1 MSDISRRRFLQV
13 SAGSLAGVVLVRCG
27 GSGKGGPGDGGLDA
41 GAAADAGV
49 DAGAGASV
57 PWGGWQ
63 EMQTAVQTSPDH
75 LPAAA
80 ARAVAT
86 GDANTIFQFV
96 RDQFVAYPADSSDV
110 VETQM
115 RWGTRG
121 TLRGGA
127 GTPREEVELLNQLLT
142 QAGFQV
148 QVMSASVVDDSS
160 GSLASQVYLQQV
172 TRSFAPDVDDATV
185 EGWLAQLTAAG
196 GTLGDYTQVDP
207 NGTQAQA
214 IVNAITP
221 LLPAGVGTNVGGNPL
236 ALGTEYYGQLET
248 IPFVSVMI
256 DGVAT
261 NANVLFP
268 SANLGD
274 PLPPSGGFAPTMA
287 DPPDPAPTVTVS
299 VSMVTVLNPTTPV
312 SLVTASFGADQLAGR
327 QMWIQFPPAAADLG
341 SALALTVE
349 QIMAFRPLLYLGGR
363 DVDLTA
369 DPSLASVGPF
379 ITLHGDVLTDDNG
392 TITINN
398 QPLYTSSQIVAGAA
412 ATVASVALAIKAGA
426 FTNIVLSV
434 SALDASGNAVL
445 GLAASDFTVL
455 EDGAPVS
462 LLLTGAPS
470 QTLRVMIVLDYDG
483 PLSTGDDPIQLAQA
497 LTSAILAAYPNAA
510 VQIPFSDTLYTDP
523 TAMAA
528 AYTTLGTDSD
538 NTWAELGDAASRNPA
553 VVVMVSD
560 FLAQNFATETLGSS
574 SNPTVI
580 LAEISAGPPIIA
592 VTTQASGDATI
603 DPEIST
609 LVNLT
614 GGQLLEG
621 VGTTATIAAVMAYLK
636 TYAAKGAYTLEYSAP
651 SSGPSTRNVTVAVNS
666 TMAAETYN
674 VPAASAALPPPAIA
688 GLYLT
693 VTVGNNTVTR
703 VMGGYGG
710 DVPITPGTPI
720 DPSLLQEVTDTLFG
734 TTMLSFEG
742 TGPTPSLQLDDLLA
756 QKLSLQPAVEAVAA
770 DDGNAIVAAWPA
782 LRAYVPNE
790 LLSMKAPLPP
800 PTSSSVVTYEQGLR
814 VIAQSQ
820 RPRFALNTNEIRVDI
835 LPVTQWGSLGVSPQA
850 SFMDAL
856 NRTALLAVMEQA
868 VCQTSTASALAGV
881 SLTMLNSGSE
891 ISGSDLPSTYDANT
905 QAIAA
910 RVLNEYPNCYVLVPS
925 ALPFSG
931 FWAVDSQSG
940 ALIGVLPDGTG
951 GGASS
956 STCMALAASDNGI
969 GALGSLGGLAGAG
982 AGSAFAVGLAV
993 IVADVYLIT
1002 AAIFDGA
1009 TADSPAAGLAA
1020 AAGCGAATAG
1030 LNYGPFAGSALGK
1043 LLNGTNAT
1051 TVIASA
1057 AIKSCSLGSQIGC

>member
-13 SAGSLAGVVLVRCG
+13 SAGSLAGVVLARCG
-27 GSGKGGPGDGGLDA
+27 GSRNGGSSDA
-41 GAAADAGV
+41 GLGAADAGA
-49 DAGAGASV
+49 DAGAEASV
-57 PWGGWQ
+57 PWGVWQ
-63 EMQTAVQTSPDH
+63 QMQTAVQSSPDH

-96 RDQFVAYPADSSDV
+96 RDQFVAYPADSSDD

-121 TLRGGA
+121 LLRGGA
-127 GTPREEVELLNQLLT
+127 GTPREKVELLNQLLT

-148 QVMSASVVDDSS
+148 QVMQTDVVDDSS
-160 GSLASQVYLQQV
+160 GTLASQVYLQQV
-172 TRSFAPDVDDATV
+172 TRTFAPAVDPATV
-185 EGWLAQLTAAG
+185 NGWLAQITAAG

-207 NGTQAQA
+207 NGTQTQA

-221 LLPAGVGTNVGGNPL
+221 LLPAGVGTNLGGNPL
-236 ALGTEYYGQLET
+236 SLGTAYYGQLET

-256 DGVAT
+256 NGVAT

-274 PLPPSGGFAPTMA
+274 PLLPSGGFAPSPA

-299 VSMVTVLNPTTPV
+299 LSMVTALNPLTPI

-327 QMWIQFPPAAADLG
+327 QLWIQFAPAAADLG
-341 SALALTVE
+341 SALALTVA
-349 QIMAFRPLLYLGGR
+349 QTMAFRPLLYLGGR

-398 QPLYTSSQIVAGAA
+398 QALYNSSQIVAGAA
-412 ATVASVALAIKAGA
+412 AKVASVELAIRAAA
-426 FTNIVLSV
+426 FTSIVLSV
-434 SALDASGNAVL
+434 SALDAGGNAVL
-445 GLAASDFTVL
+445 GLTASDFTVQ
-455 EDGAPVS
+455 EDGVPVS

-470 QTLRVMIVLDYDG
+470 QTLRVMIILDYDS
-483 PLSTGDDPIQLAQA
+483 PLQTGDDPLQLAQQ
-497 LTSAILAAYPNAA
+497 LTTAILAAYPNAA
-510 VQIPFSDTLYTDP
+510 VQIPYSDTLYTDP
-523 TAMAA
+523 ASMAA

-538 NTWAELGDAASRNPA
+538 DAWSELGDAASRSPA
-553 VVVMVSD
+553 VIVMVSD
-560 FLAQNFATETLGSS
+560 FLSQNFATETGGTSA
-574 SNPTVI
+574 PAVI
-580 LAEISAGPPIIA
+580 LAEIASGPPIIA
-592 VTTQASGDATI
+592 VTTQATGDPSI

-609 LVNLT
+609 LVTLT

-621 VGTTATIAAVMAYLK
+621 VGTTATIAAVMANLK
-636 TYAAKGAYTLEYSAP
+636 TYAASGAYTLEYIAP
-651 SSGPSTRNVTVAVNS
+651 TSGPSTRAVTVAVN
-666 TMAAETYN
+666 TAMAAGSYD

-710 DVPITPGTPI
+710 DVSITPGTPI

-742 TGPTPSLQLDDLLA
+742 TAPTPSLQLDDLLA
-756 QKLSLQPAVEAVAA
+756 QKLSLQPVVEAVAA
-770 DDGNAIVAAWPA
+770 GDSNAIAAAWPA
-782 LRAYVPNE
+782 LRAFVPNE
-790 LLSMKAPLPP
+790 LLSMKAALPA
-800 PTSSSVVTYEQGLR
+800 PTSASVVTYELGLR

-820 RPRFALNTNEIRVDI
+820 RPRFELNTNEIHVDI

-856 NRTALLAVMEQA
+856 NRTAYLAVMEQA
-868 VCQTSTASALAGV
+868 LCQNSTAAALAGV
-881 SLTMLNSGSE
+881 PLTMLDSSSE
-891 ISGSDLPSTYDANT
+891 ISGSDLPATYDANT

-910 RVLNEYPNCYVLVPS
+910 RVLNEYPNCYCLVPS
-925 ALPFSG
+925 SLPFSG
-931 FWAVDSQSG
+931 FWAVDEQSG
-940 ALIGVLPDGTG
+940 AVVGVLPDGTG

-982 AGSAFAVGLAV
+982 AGMAFAVGLAV
-993 IVADVYLIT
+993 IVADVFLIT

-1009 TADSPAAGLAA
+1009 TASSPAAGLAA
-1020 AAGCGAATAG
+1020 AAGCGAATAA
-1030 LNYGPFAGSALGK
+1030 LNFGPVGASTLGK
-1043 LLNGTNAT
+1043 FANGTNAT
-1051 TVIASA
+1051 TVLAGA
-1057 AIKSCSLGSQIGC
+1057 AVKSCSLGSQIGC